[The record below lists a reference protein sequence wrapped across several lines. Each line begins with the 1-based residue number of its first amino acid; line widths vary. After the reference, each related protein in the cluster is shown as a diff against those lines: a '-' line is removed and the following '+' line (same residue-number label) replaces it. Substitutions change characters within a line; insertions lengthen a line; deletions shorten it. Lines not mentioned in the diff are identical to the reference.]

1 MEETA
6 WGKTQSI
13 NTIKEGK
20 ADLKNNQVEH
30 SEIKI

>member
-1 MEETA
+1 MNHE
-6 WGKTQSI
+6 GKNQSI

-20 ADLKNNQVEH
+20 ADMKNNQIEH